1 MPELGAC
8 VPQPDRAAQAPRCEL
23 KPCQR
28 VDRDVIRVREPTDL
42 DGDQIDLTGCQQQ
55 PQSLAETR
63 DGAPRDRFPQ
73 VQDDRPRPARGP

>member
-28 VDRDVIRVREPTDL
+28 VDRDVIRVRQPTDL
-42 DGDQIDLTGCQQQ
+42 DGDQIDLTGC
-55 PQSLAETR
+55 
-63 DGAPRDRFPQ
+63 
-73 VQDDRPRPARGP
+73 